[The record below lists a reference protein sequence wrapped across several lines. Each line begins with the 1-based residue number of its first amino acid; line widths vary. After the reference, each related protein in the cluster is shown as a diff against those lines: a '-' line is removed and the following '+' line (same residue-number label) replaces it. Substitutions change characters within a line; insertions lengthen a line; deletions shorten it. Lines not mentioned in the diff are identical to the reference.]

1 MNLSNLKPAKGS
13 TKDRKRIGRGTGSG
27 YGGTSTRGHKGAKSR
42 SGYSRKTGFE
52 GGQMP
57 IQRRLPKFGFKNIN
71 RVEYKA
77 VNLSTLQELADA
89 KNLSRIGLEE
99 LKKAGFISASQLVK
113 ILAKGTVTVK
123 IDVEAHAF
131 SKKAEEAII
140 TAGGT
145 ITKLKCNESNRN
157 T

>member
-42 SGYSRKTGFE
+42 SGFSRKNGFE

-77 VNLSTLQELADA
+77 INLSTLQQLADA
-89 KNLSRIGLEE
+89 KNLSKIGLEE

-113 ILAKGTVTVK
+113 ILAKGTVTAK
-123 IDVEAHAF
+123 LDVEAHAF
-131 SKKAEEAII
+131 SKKAEEAIT

-145 ITKLKCNESNRN
+145 IVNL
-157 T
+157 